1 MPRLPRK
8 DTGRMPVPIVAAA
21 TRYEGRGRVEP
32 IYRPDQQWQ
41 RECYRH
47 YSICGEAR
55 FAAVF
60 YSNAI
65 SRATFFA
72 ASQDG
77 TPIEDGEAADIV
89 AVLDEGI
96 RKAIGLHLTIAGD
109 CYLIGRVI
117 DGQDVWQVFS
127 VLLVTSTGGRWT
139 VDYGDGK
146 KIDLEEDDPIIRIWV
161 PHPDKPIEADSP
173 FRTML
178 PILRE
183 IEWLTRHIFAQI
195 SSRLAGAGILFLPQG
210 ITFPPPPGQEG
221 KEYANDA
228 EQFMFSLG
236 SAMMKPM
243 DDPGDPASVV
253 PNVAMVPGDQI
264 DQVKL
269 LHFWSDL
276 DAHSKDL
283 RQEAIQRFATG
294 MDLPREQILGMSS
307 NPGTG
312 GGNSNGVSH
321 WGAWQ
326 IEEATI
332 KMHVEPMLDVIVNA
346 LTVSYLRPALG
357 ETATEKVGYST
368 ETLRLRPDRSKE
380 AFELWDRGVLKTEV
394 LLKENGF
401 NPNTD
406 FPEAAE
412 FKTWLLVKIASG
424 SATPEQVQAALEA
437 LGVPLSVPALGQQP
451 APQALPAPSL
461 EDHPTRPRT
470 PGENSA
476 LLAAAEGLVFRAME
490 RAGNRLR
497 QSGVKPPGVRSYETH
512 TVLPVNG
519 NAGRLLTD
527 AWSCAPQVL
536 AGIAEPDEVIP
547 QLDAYC
553 QALLTTGTAHSRERL
568 AEWLDKT

>member
-1 MPRLPRK
+1 MPRLRK
-8 DTGRMPVPIVAAA
+8 EPANLPVPIVAAA
-21 TRYEGRGRVEP
+21 FRYEGRGKIEP
-32 IYRPDQQWQ
+32 IYRPDQTWQ

-60 YSNAI
+60 YANAI
-65 SRATFFA
+65 SRADFFA
-72 ASQDG
+72 VDQAGLKIEQGEPADVASV
-77 TPIEDGEAADIV
+77 I
-89 AVLDEGI
+89 DEQI

-109 CYLIGRVI
+109 CYLIGRVV
-117 DGQDVWQVFS
+117 DGNDVWQVLS
-127 VLLVTSTGGRWT
+127 VLNVTATGGIWY
-139 VDYGDGK
+139 VDYGDGQK
-146 KIDLEEDDPIIRIWV
+146 VPLEQDDPIIRIWV
-161 PHPDKPIEADSP
+161 PHPDKPMEGDSP

-228 EQFMFSLG
+228 EQFMASLG
-236 SAMMKPM
+236 AAMMKPIE
-243 DDPGDPASVV
+243 DPADVSSVV

-332 KMHVEPMLDVIVNA
+332 KMHIEPMLDVIVAA
-346 LTVSYLRPALG
+346 LTVGYFRPALPEG
-357 ETATEKVGYST
+357 STDKMAYTTES
-368 ETLRLRPDRSKE
+368 LRLRPDRSKE

-394 LLKENGF
+394 LLRENGF
-401 NPNTD
+401 DPRTD
-406 FPEAAE
+406 FPEATE

-424 SATPEQVQAALEA
+424 SATPEQVQGALEA
-437 LGVPLSVPALGQQP
+437 LGVPLVIPTLSGP
-451 APQALPAPSL
+451 APQQLPAPSL

-476 LLAAAEGLVFRAME
+476 LLAAAEGLVFRALE
-490 RAGNRLR
+490 RAGNRMR
-497 QSGVKPPGVRSYETH
+497 QSGIKPVGVPSYETH
-512 TVLPVNG
+512 TVMPANG
-519 NAGRLLTD
+519 NAPKLLTD

-536 AGIAEPDEVIP
+536 DGLADSEEVIP
-547 QLDAYC
+547 MLDSYC
-553 QALLTTGTAHSRERL
+553 QALLSSGRPHTRAAL
-568 AEWLDKT
+568 AQWMAS